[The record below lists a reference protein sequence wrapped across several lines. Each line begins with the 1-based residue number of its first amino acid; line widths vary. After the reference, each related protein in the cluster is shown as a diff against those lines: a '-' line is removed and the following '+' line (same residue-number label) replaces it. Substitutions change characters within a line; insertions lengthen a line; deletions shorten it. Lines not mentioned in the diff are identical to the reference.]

1 MDSIIWKILSA
12 LSVICGAFTGL
23 YGVYFAAI
31 AVLGTIRRKS
41 QTITAAPQKRIAAL
55 IAARNEEAVVGPLVR
70 SLQKQDYPKE
80 LYDIYVIPNNC
91 TDDTEAA
98 ARAAGAKIITCDV
111 PVHSKGEVL
120 NVAFRQLLAL
130 PEAEGYDA
138 FCIFDA
144 DNLVH
149 PGYMNAVNQAL
160 SDGYDIAQGYR
171 DSKNPDSSWVAG
183 CVSMF
188 YWMMSRFYNSARH
201 ALGMSAAL
209 NGTGF
214 MVSARLIREHGFQ
227 TISLTEDLEYT
238 AQCAINGVK
247 VGWMENAVIYDEQ
260 PIRMVDS
267 YNQRRRWS
275 AGTVQCLKAYGKT
288 LYHKAVHERSLA
300 CADILL
306 IFAGALIQLI
316 SLLPLAFTILYT
328 LGCLVEMNG
337 AAIWIMVGGIIGG
350 VGGYLGSTL
359 MAALICCWEKKMSVK
374 RIPAVIGFSIFL
386 LTWIPANLVS
396 LFCPPPTWKAI
407 PHTVAIDEAE
417 LENRRA

>member
-1 MDSIIWKILSA
+1 MDSMIWKILSA
-12 LSVICGAFTGL
+12 FSVICGLFTGL
-23 YGVYFAAI
+23 YGIYFAAI
-31 AVLGTIRRKS
+31 AVLGTIRHRVK
-41 QTITAAPQKRIAAL
+41 TVTAEPQKRIAAL
-55 IAARNEEAVVGPLVR
+55 IAARNEEAVIGHLVR
-70 SLQKQDYPKE
+70 SLQKQDYPQE

-91 TDDTEAA
+91 TDRTEQE

-120 NVAFRQLLAL
+120 NVAFRHLLSL
-130 PEAEGYDA
+130 PEEEKYDA

-149 PGYMNAVNQAL
+149 SGYMRAVNQTL
-160 SDGYDIAQGYR
+160 LEGYDIAQGYR

-214 MVSARLIREHGFQ
+214 MVSTDLIRRQGFD
-227 TISLTEDLEYT
+227 TVSLTEDLEYT
-238 AQCAINGVK
+238 AQCAIHGVK

-275 AGTVQCLKAYGKT
+275 AGTVQCLKAYGPT
-288 LYHKAVHERSLA
+288 LLRKSVREHSLA

-306 IFAGALIQLI
+306 IFAGALVQLI
-316 SLLPLAFTILYT
+316 GLFPLAFTILYT

-337 AAIWIMVGGIIGG
+337 AAIWLMVGGVIGG
-350 VGGYLGSTL
+350 IGGYLGSTL
-359 MAALICCWEKKMSVK
+359 LAALICWWEKKLSMK
-374 RIPAVIGFSIFL
+374 RIPALIGFSIFL

-396 LFCPPPTWKAI
+396 LFCPPPKWKAI
-407 PHTVAIDEAE
+407 PHTVAIDDAE
-417 LENRRA
+417 IENHRA

>member
-12 LSVICGAFTGL
+12 FSVTCGLLTGA
-23 YGVYFAAI
+23 YGIYFAAI
-31 AVLGTIRRKS
+31 AVLGTIRHRKEAIS
-41 QTITAAPQKRIAAL
+41 APPKKRIAAL
-55 IAARNEEAVVGPLVR
+55 IAARNEENVIAPLVR
-70 SLQKQDYPKE
+70 SLQKQDYPKA

-91 TDDTEAA
+91 TDATEAV
-98 ARAAGAKIITCDV
+98 ARSAGARIISCDV

-120 NVAFRQLLAL
+120 NVAFRQLLSL
-130 PEAEGYDA
+130 PPEEGYDA

-144 DNLVH
+144 DNLVDA
-149 PGYMNAVNQAL
+149 GYMKAVNQAL
-160 SDGYDIAQGYR
+160 IDGYDIAQGYR

-214 MVSARLIREHGFQ
+214 MVSAELIRRQGFQ

-238 AQCAINGVK
+238 AQCAISGTK
-247 VGWMENAVIYDEQ
+247 IGWMENAVIYDEQ
-260 PIRMVDS
+260 PIRMIDS

-275 AGTVQCLKAYGKT
+275 AGTVQCLKHYGPT
-288 LYHKAVHERSLA
+288 LLRKSIRERSGK
-300 CADILL
+300 CADIFL

-316 SLLPLAFTILYT
+316 SLFPLAFTILYT
-328 LGCLVEMNG
+328 LGCLVEMDG
-337 AAIWIMVGGIIGG
+337 TAIWLMIGGVVGGI
-350 VGGYLGSTL
+350 GGYLGTTL
-359 MAALICCWEKKMSVK
+359 MAALICWWEKKLSIR
-374 RIPAVIGFSIFL
+374 RIPAVLGFSLFL

-396 LFCPPPTWKAI
+396 LFRPAPTWKAI
-407 PHTVAIDEAE
+407 PHTIAIDEPE
-417 LENRRA
+417 LENRHA